1 MCVKFNSILVMF
13 NEKTHEGIPV
23 IPYVQISQYR
33 NKRLSFV
40 ILSYNFSLLQNLRG
54 NLGNLWYIRALLL
67 LL

>member
-1 MCVKFNSILVMF
+1 MF